1 MVSHL
6 PHQSVGVGP
15 SQLIH
20 HQADCGSHLMI
31 CLEKRC
37 VVQHT
42 VVQDFEKD
50 LGRIRVSSVHD
61 ILWDGVS
68 RKEKN
73 HLEEDLVKEG

>member
-1 MVSHL
+1 MDSHL

-15 SQLIH
+15 AQLIH

-31 CLEKRC
+31 CLEKSC

-42 VVQDFEKD
+42 MQDFEKD

-73 HLEEDLVKEG
+73 HLEEDLVKVG

>member
-1 MVSHL
+1 
-6 PHQSVGVGP
+6 
-15 SQLIH
+15 
-20 HQADCGSHLMI
+20 MI

>member
-15 SQLIH
+15 AQLIH

-42 VVQDFEKD
+42 VQDFEID
-50 LGRIRVSSVHD
+50 LSRIRVSSVHD

>member
-15 SQLIH
+15 AQLIH

-37 VVQHT
+37 VLYNTLCRILKKH
-42 VVQDFEKD
+42 

>member
-15 SQLIH
+15 AQLIH

-31 CLEKRC
+31 CLEKG
-37 VVQHT
+37 VLYST
-42 VVQDFEKD
+42 LQDFEKD

-73 HLEEDLVKEG
+73 HLEEDLVKVG